1 MADNYSDI
9 KKENLYF
16 GSPQPSKQKAAEL
29 LAPAGSFEVFKAVLA
44 AGADAVYL
52 GGNRF
57 GARAYAGNLSDEEIL
72 EAIDYAHIHG
82 RKMYLT
88 VNTLVKNS
96 ELTDLYDYI
105 KPFYEAGLDAVIVQ
119 DYGVMRLI
127 SRCFPQLDIHAS
139 TQMTVTHEDYIDFL
153 RGYNVTRIVPAREL
167 SLDEI
172 RKLRKYD
179 RDMELECFVHGALC
193 YSYSG
198 QCLIS
203 SFLGGRSGNRG
214 RCAGTCRLMY
224 EAKGNR
230 RALLS
235 LKDLCTLEI
244 LPDILEAGVY
254 SLKIEGRMKS
264 AEYAAGVTSVYRK
277 YVDMYLQN
285 GRDGYRVDES
295 DIRNLLMLFD
305 RGGMT
310 KGYYFKHNGADMLA
324 DSDKSDKSQAQKT
337 EYENFIKSQYV
348 GKTLKEKIKVSVKL
362 SGGKDAIMSLS
373 DAEGNHVSVCGAR
386 AEKAESRPLSN
397 EDIAKQINRFGNT
410 DYEADCLEIEAD
422 DNIFMP
428 NKALN
433 ELRRQAV
440 LALNQARLAAYRR
453 GQSEPFRE
461 FSEPAAKKYAK
472 YPSDGAEAKNSAGS
486 GFSPLVS
493 VRAVTAEQARA
504 AVRAGA
510 DRICVE
516 TELMGMEEIEEI
528 RALCGENGISCFL
541 AMPRIMRE
549 GKFSF
554 IAENIENLRKL
565 GFDGF
570 IIRNMAEYE
579 YLRKNGFEGKF
590 AADYTM
596 YAFNDEAVRALE
608 ECGFEGIVYP
618 VELNAGE
625 LSGLYSPTERE
636 LIVYMRTPLMISAN
650 CIDRT
655 LGACHAPDSRFGVF
669 KDRKKAELKYFCC
682 CRYCYNIIYN
692 SVPTVL
698 TDRVEEIKRLAPD
711 YLGLAFADES
721 AKQVESAVMAAK
733 EGKPVAFAQTDAS
746 RGGFTRGHFSHGVE

>member
-1 MADNYSDI
+1 MDNYSDI
-9 KKENLYF
+9 KKENLYC
-16 GSPQPSKQKAAEL
+16 GSAHSSKRQAAEV
-29 LAPAGSFEVFKAVLA
+29 LAPAGSLEIFKAVLA

-96 ELTDLYDYI
+96 ELAGLYDYI

-119 DYGVMRLI
+119 DNGVMSMI
-127 SRCFPQLDIHAS
+127 DRCFPGLDIHAS
-139 TQMTVTHEDYIDFL
+139 TQMTVTHKEHINFL
-153 RGYNVTRIVPAREL
+153 RRYNVTRIVPAREL

-172 RKLRKYD
+172 VRLRAYD
-179 RDMELECFVHGALC
+179 KNMELECFVHGALC

-224 EAKGNR
+224 EAKGNK

-264 AEYAAGVTSVYRK
+264 AEYAAGVTSIYRR

-285 GRDGYRVDES
+285 GRGGYRVDED
-295 DIRNLLMLFD
+295 DIHSLLMLFD

-310 KGYYFKHNGADMLA
+310 KGYYFAHNGADMSA
-324 DSDKSDKSQAQKT
+324 DADRSDKSQTDKT
-337 EYENFIKSQYV
+337 EYENLIKSQYV

-362 SGGKDAIMSLS
+362 SVGKDAIMSLS
-373 DAEGNHVSVCGAR
+373 DSEGNQVNAVGAKP
-386 AEKAESRPLSN
+386 EKAESRPLSKD
-397 EDIAKQINRFGNT
+397 DISKQINRFGNT
-410 DYEADCLEIEAD
+410 DYEAESLEIDAD
-422 DNIFMP
+422 ENIFMP

-440 LALNQARLAAYRR
+440 DALNYERLAAYRR
-453 GQSEPFRE
+453 DRAKPFCESAGTGAKHKSYSYKSASE
-461 FSEPAAKKYAK
+461 
-472 YPSDGAEAKNSAGS
+472 GGAGS
-486 GFSPLVS
+486 GSSFAVS
-493 VRAVTAEQARA
+493 VRATTAEQAYA
-504 AVRAGA
+504 AARAGA

-516 TELMGMEEIEEI
+516 TELMSVEEINEI
-528 RALCGENGISCFL
+528 RELCGKNGILCFL

-549 GKFSF
+549 GRFSF
-554 IAENIENLRKL
+554 IEDNIENFRKL
-565 GFDGF
+565 DFDGF

-579 YLRKNGFEGKF
+579 YLRKNGFKGKF
-590 AADYTM
+590 AADYTV

-608 ECGFEGIVYP
+608 ERGFEGMAYP
-618 VELNAGE
+618 IELNAGE
-625 LSGLYSPTERE
+625 LFGLFSPMESE

-655 LGACHAPDSRFGVF
+655 LGGCHAPEARFGKF
-669 KDRKKAELKYFCC
+669 KDRKKASLKYFSC

-698 TDRVEEIKRLAPD
+698 TDRVDEIKRLSPD

-721 AKQVESAVMAAK
+721 AALVEDTIRAAK
-733 EGKPVAFAQTDAS
+733 EGKPVAFAQADS
-746 RGGFTRGHFSHGVE
+746 SHGGFTRGHFSHGVE